1 MQRGG
6 PASDV
11 QGTAAPG
18 EEEALG
24 PIFFMDFIFIGQV
37 VTYGD
42 DVEITGFDDG
52 FHGLGHRRLHTH
64 LPVLRVPGGMVFKI
78 LSIFGQLAHQGIH
91 ALVGDADKAL
101 GASFGAARIPIDLDE
116 AIGELQKVCHAVEHG
131 FAFSQPIQAYTWLAQ
146 CLVDK
151 GAPEA
156 AVRWYQKALQLPGL
170 DSGSRCSIYYDLGAA
185 YQAAGDNKSAL
196 TNFME
201 VYGSNI
207 DFRDVASRIK
217 TLKA

>member
-6 PASDV
+6 PSSDV

-101 GASFGAARIPIDLDE
+101 GTSFGAARIPVDLNE
-116 AIGELQKVCHAVEHG
+116 AIGEINGFVVLHPIDVEG
-131 FAFSQPIQAYTWLAQ
+131 DPVFGVAA
-146 CLVDK
+146 LVIADQI
-151 GAPEA
+151 ANDF
-156 AVRWYQKALQLPGL
+156 GL
-170 DSGSRCSIYYDLGAA
+170 LRTG
-185 YQAAGDNKSAL
+185 
-196 TNFME
+196 
-201 VYGSNI
+201 
-207 DFRDVASRIK
+207 
-217 TLKA
+217 